1 MATVTETTTD
11 NQRITVWFGDQPLC
25 EYDAAPERAQ
35 RYAALTEQRF
45 FGLKVTVT
53 PAPHD
58 EPAASL
64 PDPSLWSLT
73 VK

>member
-1 MATVTETTTD
+1 MTATIETPD
-11 NQRITVWFGDQPLC
+11 AIQRITVWFGDQTLC

-35 RYAALTEQRF
+35 RYAKLTEQRF
-45 FGLKVTVT
+45 LGLKVTVT
-53 PAPHD
+53 PAPDD

>member
-1 MATVTETTTD
+1 MTATIETPSD
-11 NQRITVWFGDQPLC
+11 VQRITVWFGDQTLC

-35 RYAALTEQRF
+35 RYAKLTEQRF
-45 FGLKVTVT
+45 FGLTVTVE

-64 PDPSLWSLT
+64 PDPSSWSLT